1 MDVLPIR
8 TVTEIQRMLR
18 LISFYNDDVLSV
30 IPDGIFGNDTAQ
42 SVSSFQNAF
51 LIPQTG
57 EVDNHTWNMIVEEY
71 KRILEDEKLI
81 ASTVVFDEFIGDIFP
96 GEANVGLYV
105 IQAMLLALSEE
116 FDNIE
121 RVYVT
126 GVLDRATED
135 AVRMVQTIG
144 GITPNGVID
153 RNFVNVLSRLYNSFI
168 TQNHVRSQAAD

>member
-71 KRILEDEKLI
+71 NRILEDEKLI

-105 IQAMLLALSEE
+105 VQAMLLALSEE

-135 AVRMVQTIG
+135 AVRMVQTIA

>member
-71 KRILEDEKLI
+71 NRILEDEKLI

>member
-81 ASTVVFDEFIGDIFP
+81 VSTVVFNEFLGDISP

-105 IQAMLLALSEE
+105 IQAMLLSLSEE

-126 GVLDRATED
+126 GVLDRATEN
-135 AVRMVQTIG
+135 AVRMVQTIS

-153 RNFVNVLSRLYNSFI
+153 RNFVNVLGNLYNAFI
-168 TQNHVRSQAAD
+168 TQNHVRSQADG

>member
-81 ASTVVFDEFIGDIFP
+81 VSAVVFNEFLGDISP

-144 GITPNGVID
+144 GITPTGVID

-168 TQNHVRSQAAD
+168 TQNHVRAQAAD